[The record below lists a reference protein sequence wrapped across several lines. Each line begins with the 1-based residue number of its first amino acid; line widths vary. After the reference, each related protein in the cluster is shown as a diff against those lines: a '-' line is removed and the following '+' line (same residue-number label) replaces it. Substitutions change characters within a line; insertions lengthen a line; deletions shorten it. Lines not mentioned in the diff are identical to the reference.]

1 MKERSRGITVEP
13 IEWNAIREGARAMAL
28 RETVYLALSST
39 SAWVMSYDEE
49 TARLRGV
56 SPDPSAVL
64 PDNSVEA
71 LFRGSREEFLAFLAR
86 SMGDMVTHHF
96 VGNALFALDG
106 DRAEGEVYTINYHV
120 IGTDERRDYV
130 AGGRYLDQYQR
141 HAGRWV
147 FMKRQRLVDWAHEG
161 PTADAGVAAALS
173 RGVAGPADPSFAVL
187 PGLARLRQSHGPGG

>member
-1 MKERSRGITVEP
+1 MELVQQVADRQALTELV
-13 IEWNAIREGARAMAL
+13 ALYCRAVDRRDFAL
-28 RETVYLALSST
+28 LEQLYHP
-39 SAWVMSYDEE
+39 E
-49 TARLRGV
+49 
-56 SPDPSAVL
+56 AVH
-64 PDNSVEA
+64 DHGG

-86 SMGDMVTHHF
+86 SMGDVVTHHF

-187 PGLARLRQSHGPGG
+187 PGLARLRQGSGSGG